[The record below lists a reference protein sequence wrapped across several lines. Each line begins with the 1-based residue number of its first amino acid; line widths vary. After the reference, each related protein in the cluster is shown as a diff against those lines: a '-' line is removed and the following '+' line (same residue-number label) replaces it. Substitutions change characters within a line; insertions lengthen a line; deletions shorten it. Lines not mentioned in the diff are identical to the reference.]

1 MVSSSS
7 VRAAFEARL
16 KETGALL
23 QGHFQLSSGLHS
35 GRYVQCAQFL
45 QYPGQAEF
53 ACQALAEAIGVPVD
67 VVVGPALGGV
77 IVAHEVARALG
88 VRSVFTERKE
98 GVMQLRRGFGFAP
111 GERVLVVEDV
121 ITTGLTVEEAI
132 ACVRAAGGNVVA
144 VASLVDRSG
153 GQIDFGV
160 PFTSVLPLSVEA
172 YSPEQCPLC
181 AAGVAWVK
189 PGSREQAPV

>member
-1 MVSSSS
+1 MPSGS
-7 VRAAFEARL
+7 VQAAFEARL

-23 QGHFQLSSGLHS
+23 AGHFQLSSGLHS
-35 GRYVQCAQFL
+35 ERYVQCAQLL
-45 QYPGQAEF
+45 QHPVHAEF
-53 ACQALAEAIGVPVD
+53 ACRALAEAIAQPVD
-67 VVVGPALGGV
+67 VVAGPALGGV

-88 VRSVFTERKE
+88 VRSVFCERKE

-160 PFTSVLPLSVEA
+160 PFTAVLPLSVEA
-172 YSPEQCPLC
+172 FGADQCPLC
-181 AAGVAWVK
+181 ASGVPWVK
-189 PGSREQAPV
+189 PGSREQVRV

>member
-1 MVSSSS
+1 MPSGS
-7 VRAAFEARL
+7 VQAAFEARL

-23 QGHFQLSSGLHS
+23 AGHFQLSSGLHS
-35 GRYVQCAQFL
+35 ERYVQCAQLL
-45 QYPGQAEF
+45 QHPVHAEF
-53 ACQALAEAIGVPVD
+53 ACRALAEAIAQPVD

-88 VRSVFTERKE
+88 VRSVFCERKE

-132 ACVRAAGGNVVA
+132 ACVRAAGGTVVA

-172 YSPEQCPLC
+172 YSAEQCPLC